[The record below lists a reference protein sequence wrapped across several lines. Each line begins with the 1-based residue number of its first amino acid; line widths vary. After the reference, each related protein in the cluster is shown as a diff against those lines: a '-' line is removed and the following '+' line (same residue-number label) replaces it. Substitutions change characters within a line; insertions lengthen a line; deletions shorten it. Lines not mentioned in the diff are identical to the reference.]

1 MTLESG
7 LKEQKKMKVF
17 VSLQD
22 VYCPRVCSRQRISRE
37 SILNKSESSFKPVVE
52 TERSIDHIG
61 SEKTP
66 IRYSTA
72 VRNIG
77 Q

>member
-1 MTLESG
+1 MTL
-7 LKEQKKMKVF
+7 LA
-17 VSLQD
+17 
-22 VYCPRVCSRQRISRE
+22 
-37 SILNKSESSFKPVVE
+37 KSVVV

-66 IRYSTA
+66 MRFSTA

-77 Q
+77 QWPKG

>member
-1 MTLESG
+1 MYIVPG
-7 LKEQKKMKVF
+7 KV
-17 VSLQD
+17 VD
-22 VYCPRVCSRQRISRE
+22 NDIENY
-37 SILNKSESSFKPVVE
+37 NKSESSFKPVVE